1 MGNNGFGNKMLLL
14 KVVTLS
20 CALLDRETLC
30 LMWEIKVE
38 IDSLSAYVVAERSN
52 ILVADLIP

>member
-1 MGNNGFGNKMLLL
+1 MGNNGFGNKMLLF

-30 LMWEIKVE
+30 LMCKIKMEINA
-38 IDSLSAYVVAERSN
+38 LSAYGVAGSSD
-52 ILVADLIP
+52 ILVAYF

>member
-20 CALLDRETLC
+20 CALLGRETLC
-30 LMWEIKVE
+30 LMCEIKVE
-38 IDSLSAYVVAERSN
+38 INSLSGYGVAGRSG
-52 ILVADLIP
+52 ILVAGF